1 MRGRPGA
8 EVDLDQD
15 VSPELRSR
23 GDARREQKKSEEQL
37 MQLGMAL
44 TELSD
49 RLLARLDLPEEVLDK
64 VVSARA
70 IRELAPKSRALRLVR
85 IALRAVDAGSIQNKL
100 RDLHERPRP
109 SAKAAASVPNSFE
122 DWQARLLA
130 GGEEVLAE
138 LVLAFPDAD
147 RRRLRQLARN
157 ARTATE
163 ASRATSLKALTK
175 ALRAVIR

>member
-8 EVDLDQD
+8 EVEETQD

-100 RDLHERPRP
+100 RDLHEAPRP
-109 SAKAAASVPNSFE
+109 SQKGPAQSPLEA
-122 DWQARLLA
+122 WQERLLT
-130 GGEEVLAE
+130 GGEEVLTE
-138 LVLAFPDAD
+138 LLVAFPEAD
-147 RRRLRQLARN
+147 RRQIRQLTRN

-163 ASRATSLKALTK
+163 SARAASLKALTK
-175 ALRAVIR
+175 ALRAFVR

>member
-1 MRGRPGA
+1 
-8 EVDLDQD
+8 
-15 VSPELRSR
+15 
-23 GDARREQKKSEEQL
+23 

-85 IALRAVDAGSIQNKL
+85 IALRAVDAGNIQNKL
-100 RDLHERPRP
+100 RDLHEAPRP
-109 SAKAAASVPNSFE
+109 SQKAALANPL
-122 DWQARLLA
+122 DAWQERLLA
-130 GGEEVLAE
+130 GGEEVLTE
-138 LVLAFPDAD
+138 LLRAFPDAD
-147 RRRLRQLARN
+147 RRQLRQLARN

-163 ASRATSLKALTK
+163 AGRAASMKALNK
-175 ALRAVIR
+175 ALRAVVR